1 MVITGELLLEAFIKW
16 FIPFICMALVSFITY
31 LIARPKKIYK
41 KGEELTAL
49 EEWEDLARKSD
60 LHEQLCGKH
69 IAKLQADSQ
78 AMDQQILNK
87 LETLSNT
94 IERNKNEAAQK
105 QEAFEHNLDVMREG
119 ILDAHLINLIYT
131 CENYIRRGYITPGE
145 LDRYKQRLDLYHK
158 LGGNGHMNYW
168 DDMINRLPHSDSIT
182 GRQMSGPT
190 AALAA
195 DSINND
201 GIV

>member
-1 MVITGELLLEAFIKW
+1 MVVAEGLVLETFIKW
-16 FIPFICMALVSFITY
+16 IIPFLCVALVSFITY
-31 LIARPKKIYK
+31 LIARPKKVYK
-41 KGEELTAL
+41 KGAELTAL
-49 EEWEDLARKSD
+49 EEWENLARKSD

-69 IAKLQADSQ
+69 IAKLQANSQ

-87 LETLSNT
+87 LEILSNT
-94 IERNKNEAAQK
+94 IEYNKNEAIAERK
-105 QEAFEHNLDVMREG
+105 TLEKNLDVMREG

-168 DDMINRLPHSDSIT
+168 DDMINHLPHSDSIT
-182 GRQMSGPT
+182 GHQMFGPT

-195 DSINND
+195 DNVNNND
-201 GIV
+201 AI